1 MRISKAFNLGCAAIL
16 LVAVV
21 GGGAAIAAGSLSAR
35 RAELDAAALRG
46 TAAVERLRR
55 GIGDLAES
63 ARAFAATGEARFSRG
78 FRRELEIVRSR
89 ELAFQELEALS
100 LSAGDL
106 ARFLEAKTYSEA
118 YAAILGE
125 SVREAVAGRPAAARE
140 LAYGDEAEEL
150 RSAFDS
156 AIDLALT
163 SFLGRAAGEGQSAS
177 AAADA
182 VRGMALAACLIAAA
196 AAILL
201 ASYAGSRISR
211 PIAALLAG
219 MKRFLAG
226 EKGVDFG
233 MRTGSEDVDE
243 LARSLETMRS
253 SRDELDVNRWVSSN
267 LEKLLETVRKA
278 TDIEDFARDIIAEL
292 APMIDCG
299 AALMF
304 IEEGEKKDLRYL
316 GGYGID
322 VQELDIDSVGYAS
335 GAGLAREAIEDNR
348 PIFLDSVPADYFR
361 VASGLGEGMPSTLI
375 LLPIS
380 GDSRACIELASFKA
394 PDGPK
399 RELLTSL
406 PLLIAPHMGILV
418 KNKRTAE
425 LLAATEAQ
433 AARLKEQAAMLGEFY
448 GEQRAIFDSATTG
461 IVLVRDGAVHRC
473 NAKLEEIFGYGPGQL
488 EGVSISAWL
497 GSDSRAAP
505 LERDIGAAL
514 SEGRMYKG
522 EFQLSRR
529 DGEAF
534 WARMAAQLLN
544 RLDPAT
550 GFVVIVEDIT
560 DERAAADALIV
571 AMKEAESAAR
581 TKSDFL
587 ANMSHE
593 IRTPLNAIIGMSHLA
608 LKTGLTPKQ
617 RDYVSKIDAS
627 GRHLLG
633 LVNDILDFSK
643 IEAGK
648 LSIEAVEFD
657 LDKVLGD
664 FASILSEKAASK
676 GLELIIDVA
685 MDIPRLLVGDPLRIG
700 QVLLNYGSNAAK
712 FTDSGEIRVS
722 ARAAERAGGEVLVR
736 FEVEDTGIG
745 ITAEQRERLFKGF
758 EQADASTTRKYG
770 GTGLGLA
777 ISKRLAE
784 LMGGE
789 VGVESEHG
797 AGSVF
802 WFTARLGVA
811 SDETRAAATAPEIRG
826 KRCLVADD
834 NESAREVI
842 REMLESMSL
851 EVTAARSGREAVEA
865 FEAAAAAGR
874 PFDLAYID
882 WKMPGMDGVEAA
894 REILGSATGP
904 KPRVILMT
912 AFDRDAVAESAAE
925 AGISEVLTKPITS
938 SSLFEATTR
947 ALLGSLAAASRAPR
961 AAPEPPSAD
970 LGSIAGARIL
980 LAEDNELNREVALG
994 LLSEAEVSVEV
1005 ACDGAEGLAKA
1016 CEGAFDV
1023 ILMDMQMPVMDG
1035 LEATRRLRLDPAK
1048 KDIPVIALTASAMR
1062 QDRDACIAAGMNDF
1076 VMKPIDP
1083 PELWRVLIAWTAP
1096 RLAARI
1102 GSRPATRPAAPAPS
1116 EGEGEGESLP
1126 EGLSSI
1132 DTELG
1137 LRRTLGK
1144 RGLYLSL
1151 LRRFASDQR
1160 DAAAQAARAIESGD
1174 IGTAERIAHTAKGVA
1189 GSVGAVG
1196 LAERAADLELALR
1209 GGRTRPEVDAL
1220 LGSFSTSLAS
1230 TVAELDRSLPSEPGG
1245 RGGVQGGA
1253 SDEAR
1258 ASVLAAADPASAAA
1272 LAAKLKALLLG
1283 GDAEAAELFTAG
1295 EAALEAAFP
1304 GHIPALRAAIKD
1316 FDFGRAV
1323 EILEAGM
1330 KPRGGE
1336 GS

>member
-1 MRISKAFNLGCAAIL
+1 MRISKAINLGCAAIFF
-16 LVAVV
+16 VAAV
-21 GGGAAIAAGSLSAR
+21 GAGAAILAGSLSAR
-35 RAELDAAALRG
+35 RSELDAASLRG
-46 TAAVERLRR
+46 MAAVERLRR
-55 GIGDLAES
+55 GLGDLADS
-63 ARAFAATGEARFSRG
+63 ARAYAATGDASFSRG
-78 FRRELEIVRSR
+78 FRRELEIDRSR
-89 ELAFQELEALS
+89 ELAFQELEALP
-100 LSAGDL
+100 LSAGEL
-106 ARFLEAKTYSEA
+106 ARVREAKTYSEA
-118 YAAILGE
+118 FAAILGE
-125 SVREAVAGRPAAARE
+125 AVREAAAGRPAAARE
-140 LAYGDEAEEL
+140 LAYGDEAEDL
-150 RSAFDS
+150 RSVFES
-156 AIDLALT
+156 AIGLAQAA
-163 SFLGRAAGEGQSAS
+163 FMARAAEEGASAS

-182 VRGMALAACLIAAA
+182 VRGAALFACLIAAVSA
-196 AAILL
+196 VLL
-201 ASYAGSRISR
+201 ALFAGSRISR
-211 PIAALLAG
+211 PISALLAG

-226 EKGVDFG
+226 EKGVDFD

-243 LARSLETMRS
+243 LARSLETMRA

-278 TDIEDFARDIIAEL
+278 TDIEDFARDIIARL

-322 VQELDIDSVGYAS
+322 VQELDINSVGYAS
-335 GAGLAREAIEDNR
+335 GAGLAREAIEENR
-348 PIFLDSVPADYFR
+348 PIFLDSVPSDYFR
-361 VASGLGEGMPSTLI
+361 VASGLGEGMPSALI
-375 LLPIS
+375 LLPIP

-394 PDGPK
+394 PDGPS

-461 IVLVRDGAVHRC
+461 IVLVRNGAVHRC
-473 NAKLEEIFGYGPGQL
+473 NRKLEEIFGYEPGQL
-488 EGVSISAWL
+488 EGISIAAWL

-505 LERDIGAAL
+505 LERDIESAL
-514 SEGRMYKG
+514 SEGRMYEG

-529 DGEAF
+529 DGAVF

-544 RLDPAT
+544 RLEPAT

-560 DERAAADALIV
+560 DERAAADALLV
-571 AMKEAESAAR
+571 AMEEAESAAR

-608 LKTGLTPKQ
+608 LKTELSPRQ
-617 RDYVSKIDAS
+617 RDYVSKIDSS

-712 FTDSGEIRVS
+712 FTESGEVRVS
-722 ARAAERAGGEVLVR
+722 ARAVSRGEGEVLLR

-745 ITAEQRERLFKGF
+745 ITQEQRERLFKGF

-784 LMGGE
+784 LMGGD
-789 VGVESEHG
+789 VGFESEYG
-797 AGSVF
+797 AGSAF

-811 SDETRAAATAPEIRG
+811 SDETRAVAAAPEIRG

-842 REMLESMSL
+842 REMLESMAL
-851 EVTAARSGREAVEA
+851 ETTTARSGREAVEA

-912 AFDRDAVAESAAE
+912 AFDKDAVAASAAE
-925 AGISEVLTKPITS
+925 AGISEVLTKPITA

-947 ALLGSLAAASRAPR
+947 ALLGTALEASRVPR
-961 AAPEPPSAD
+961 AAPEAPAAD

-980 LAEDNELNREVALG
+980 LVEDNELNREVALG
-994 LLSEAEVSVEV
+994 LLSEAEVSIEV

-1016 CEGAFDV
+1016 GAGDFDV

-1035 LEATRRLRLDPAK
+1035 LEATRRIRLDPAK
-1048 KDIPVIALTASAMR
+1048 KNLPVIALTASAMR

-1083 PELWRVLIAWTAP
+1083 PELWRVLIKWTSP
-1096 RLAARI
+1096 RLAARL
-1102 GSRPATRPAAPAPS
+1102 GARTATGARDRPESRAPD
-1116 EGEGEGESLP
+1116 EGEPIP
-1126 EGLSSI
+1126 EGLSSV
-1132 DTELG
+1132 DAELG
-1137 LRRTLGK
+1137 LRRSFGK

-1160 DAAAQAARAIESGD
+1160 DAAARARAALEAGD
-1174 IGTAERIAHTAKGVA
+1174 GGSAERIAHTAKGVA
-1189 GSVGAVG
+1189 GSIGAVG

-1209 GGRTRPEVDAL
+1209 GGRGRPEIDAL
-1220 LGSFSTSLAS
+1220 LGSFSASLAA
-1230 TVAELDRSLPSEPGG
+1230 TVAELDRSLPPEGDA
-1245 RGGVQGGA
+1245 RGVTSGA
-1253 SDEAR
+1253 A
-1258 ASVLAAADPASAAA
+1258 VDPAEAVA
-1272 LAAKLKALLLG
+1272 LAGKLKVLLLG
-1283 GDAEAAELFTAG
+1283 GDAEAAELFAG
-1295 EAALEAAFP
+1295 SESALEAAYP
-1304 GHIPALRAAIKD
+1304 GVIAALRAAIKN
-1316 FDFGRAV
+1316 FDFGQAL
-1323 EILEAGM
+1323 EILEAGTEM
-1330 KPRGGE
+1330 RGVE